1 MTTPAADLVADACSA
16 GRGLGAFNVVL
27 LEHAEGI
34 VRGAEQAGLPVVLQ
48 VSQNTAA
55 FHGALE
61 PVTVA
66 SLAIARAASVPVLVH
81 LDHADSVDLVH
92 EAVALGVGSVMFDG
106 SALPY
111 EENVATTRAV
121 VGHCHAHG
129 VRVEA
134 ELGEVGGKD
143 GVHAPG
149 VRTDPAEAA
158 AFVAAT
164 GVDSL
169 AVAVGTSH
177 AMTTR
182 DATVDE
188 DLVRA
193 IAAAVP
199 VPLVLHGSSGLDDAG
214 LSGAVRS
221 GMTKIN
227 ISTHL
232 NALFTAAVRGVLDRD
247 PAVVDPRKYV
257 GPGRDA
263 LAAEVARLLVLL
275 DGRGGPTTP
284 TS

>member
-1 MTTPAADLVADACSA
+1 VTTPTTDLLHAARTT
-16 GRGLGAFNVVL
+16 GFGIGAFNAVL

-55 FHGALE
+55 YHGALE
-61 PVTVA
+61 PVIVA
-66 SLAIARAASVPVLVH
+66 SLALARAASVPVVVH
-81 LDHADSVDLVH
+81 LDHAEDVDLVH
-92 EAVALGVGSVMFDG
+92 EAVALGVDSVMYDG
-106 SALPY
+106 SALPWDD
-111 EENVATTRAV
+111 NVATTRALV
-121 VGHCHAHG
+121 EHCHARG

-149 VRTDPAEAA
+149 VRTDPDEAA

-182 DATVDE
+182 DAVVDE
-188 DLVRA
+188 ELIRK
-193 IAAAVP
+193 IAAATA

-214 LSGAVRS
+214 LAAVVRA
-221 GMTKIN
+221 GMTKVN

-232 NALFTAAVRGVLDRD
+232 NALFTRAVRQVLDTRPD
-247 PAVVDPRKYV
+247 VVDPRRYV

-263 LAAEVARLLVLL
+263 IVTEVARLLTLL
-275 DGRGGPTTP
+275 HAH
-284 TS
+284 